1 MNDVKV
7 RDIERKKSICLK
19 SNLKYILIY
28 ISLYNKK
35 NYKGYERKE
44 LKEERREKRDRN
56 FGFPN
61 QKLYNLRTI
70 VVVVV
75 VMIRLCNRIARN

>member
-1 MNDVKV
+1 MK
-7 RDIERKKSICLK
+7 EKKREK
-19 SNLKYILIY
+19 
-28 ISLYNKK
+28 
-35 NYKGYERKE
+35 R
-44 LKEERREKRDRN
+44 RREEKKRDRN

-75 VMIRLCNRIARN
+75 MIRLCNRIARN